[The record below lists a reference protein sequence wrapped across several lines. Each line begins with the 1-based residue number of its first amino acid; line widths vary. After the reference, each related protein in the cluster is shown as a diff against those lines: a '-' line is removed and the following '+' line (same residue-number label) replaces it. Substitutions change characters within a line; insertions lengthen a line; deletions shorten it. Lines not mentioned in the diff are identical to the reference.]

1 MFYQSVDLGPGNP
14 TVLLAD
20 IGIPMIFVTLP
31 LMASAL
37 VPVILVEVWVGKP
50 LLQASYGRSAW
61 VFTVANVAS
70 TIIGIPAAWMI
81 MLFLEFAFGTTIG
94 PHMSP
99 KAFEGPV
106 LNVIVVIMSSAWLGP
121 VQSVFYWP
129 VPLAAM
135 VLLIPSFFASWYIEA
150 LIIDQMMVEQEWPT
164 VRSAAFKANLASYSL
179 LLIGGCGWLIFS
191 LIRHG
196 TRF

>member
-1 MFYQSVDLGPGNP
+1 MFYPSVALATGNP
-14 TVLLAD
+14 AILLAD
-20 IGIPMIFVTLP
+20 VGLPMIFVTLP
-31 LMASAL
+31 LMAYAL

-50 LLQASYGRSAW
+50 LLQTSYGRSAW
-61 VFTVANVAS
+61 VFTVANVVS
-70 TIIGIPAAWMI
+70 TIVGIPAAWMV
-81 MLFLEFAFGTTIG
+81 MLFLDLAFGTTIS
-94 PHMSP
+94 PHISQ
-99 KAFEGPV
+99 KALEGPV
-106 LNVIVVIMSSAWLGP
+106 LKVIFVIMNSAWLGS

-150 LIIDQMMVEQEWPT
+150 FIIDKMVEQEWPT

-179 LLIGGCGWLIFS
+179 LFVGGCSWLIFS

-196 TRF
+196 TRV